1 MHLICLRYLRYRV
14 YQHEEGHTHTP
25 YTRSNVSWRWLQ
37 CLVALD
43 VPRSVVRI
51 AQSMNLDLEV

>member
-25 YTRSNVSWRWLQ
+25 CTKSSISWRRLQ
-37 CLVALD
+37 SLLALD
-43 VPRSVVRI
+43 VPKSVVRI
-51 AQSMNLDLEV
+51 AQSMNLDLEA